1 MEFKHNPV
9 LLKECIEGL
18 KIKPD
23 GIYVDGTLG
32 GGGHSKKILEN
43 LSENGILIGIDRDM
57 DALESTK
64 EKLKEY
70 SNVKY
75 IHANHDEIKEVL
87 KDLQIQKVDGI
98 LLDLGVSSY
107 QLDEKERGF
116 SYLGS
121 NELDMRMDKSQQLN
135 AKIVVNTYPEEELA
149 RIIYEYGE
157 EKFSRNIAKN
167 ICAL

>member
-1 MEFKHNPV
+1 
-9 LLKECIEGL
+9 
-18 KIKPD
+18 
-23 GIYVDGTLG
+23 
-32 GGGHSKKILEN
+32 
-43 LSENGILIGIDRDM
+43 M

-157 EKFSRNIAKN
+157 EKFSRNIAKIYVLKEKQGN
-167 ICAL
+167 RNNRRVSKYYNKIYTTIKAKRRTSC

>member
-1 MEFKHNPV
+1 
-9 LLKECIEGL
+9 
-18 KIKPD
+18 
-23 GIYVDGTLG
+23 
-32 GGGHSKKILEN
+32 
-43 LSENGILIGIDRDM
+43 M

-75 IHANHDEIKEVL
+75 IHANHDEIKDVL

-167 ICAL
+167 ICAQRKTRK

>member
-1 MEFKHNPV
+1 
-9 LLKECIEGL
+9 
-18 KIKPD
+18 
-23 GIYVDGTLG
+23 
-32 GGGHSKKILEN
+32 
-43 LSENGILIGIDRDM
+43 M

-98 LLDLGVSSY
+98 LLDLGLSSY
-107 QLDEKERGF
+107 QLDEKKERGF

-157 EKFSRNIAKN
+157 EKFSRNIAKKYMCSKKKQGN
-167 ICAL
+167 RNNRRVSKYYNKIYTTIKAKKRRTSC